1 MRMLLK
7 GRGYPSFLVQEGIIQ
22 HSSYQNSVGLASPA
36 CSCKKPDET
45 ERLDYGKVNI
55 GAVLTAVSRDYII
68 CCLVSPTFF
77 CLGVDPHVFALY
89 PQQPRF
95 FLGMDLHAVSAN
107 GGSSEAARPSREFA
121 SYPLLRHP
129 ATGTCGTGSGP
140 VRLGAPSARPWG
152 GRVCG
157 LA

>member
-1 MRMLLK
+1 MPL
-7 GRGYPSFLVQEGIIQ
+7 GIGWQ
-22 HSSYQNSVGLASPA
+22 DASDKLPPLGG
-36 CSCKKPDET
+36 STD
-45 ERLDYGKVNI
+45 
-55 GAVLTAVSRDYII
+55 II
-68 CCLVSPTFF
+68 LP
-77 CLGVDPHVFALY
+77 GNDPHVSPPACVREVCAGMRPCAIPRTSVY

-95 FLGMDLHAVSAN
+95 FLGMALHAVPAN

-121 SYPLLRHP
+121 SYPLLRHL
-129 ATGTCGTGSGP
+129 ATGTCGTGSCP